1 MRHNQP
7 FQSWTCRALISSS
20 LFAGPRLPMVR
31 IDAEQCRSAPVFEA
45 DWRRQATCVFVF
57 PGTGCHRHPVE
68 PKKGWQRTCK
78 AVGIQGA
85 RIHDLRRT
93 MGSRQAKTGAGL
105 PVIGKNLNHKNQA
118 RPRFVRASTSTR
130 YARPWRR
137 PPPCWRPGTRRRR
150 WSNCGRS
157 AASNRDGH
165 GLGRAD
171 TPARQGRTRAK
182 PVDL

>member
-1 MRHNQP
+1 M
-7 FQSWTCRALISSS
+7 ISSS

-45 DWRRQATCVFVF
+45 DWRRQATSVFVF

-105 PVIGKNLNHKNQA
+105 PVIGKNLNHKNQSATAICA
-118 RPRFVRASTSTR
+118 RLDLDPV
-130 YARPWRR
+130 
-137 PPPCWRPGTRRRR
+137 
-150 WSNCGRS
+150 RS
-157 AASNRDGH
+157 AMEKAAAMLATRDQAPKVVKLRKVG
-165 GLGRAD
+165 GE
-171 TPARQGRTRAK
+171 
-182 PVDL
+182 